1 MGHITKSVDFGS
13 RSITPS
19 RKESGNISK
28 QVDFGAKSMRQWV
41 TISGNDMKSSDLGSK
56 STGVQAGENDFGTG
70 QTGYDPKS
78 LKKLPF
84 EGGIEPLG
92 HVPDRPAS
100 APGGCR
106 GLSWSLIAN
115 HQALNRC

>member
-1 MGHITKSVDFGS
+1 MK
-13 RSITPS
+13 SIT
-19 RKESGNISK
+19 RTLT
-28 QVDFGAKSMRQWV
+28 V
-41 TISGNDMKSSDLGSK
+41 SGNDMKSSDLESK

-70 QTGYDPKS
+70 QTGCDPKS
-78 LKKLPF
+78 LKRLPG

-106 GLSWSLIAN
+106 GLSWSLIAK
-115 HQALNRC
+115 HEAFNRC